1 MSDSIN
7 NLYNNPHYISYV
19 NGISFANSH
28 ISKTVNSSR
37 NSNTTNSNTTNMN
50 SSTNVSII
58 RSDQGNKQYK
68 DPVTK

>member
-28 ISKTVNSSR
+28 ISRTVNSSN
-37 NSNTTNSNTTNMN
+37 NSNSNTTNMN

>member
-28 ISKTVNSSR
+28 ISR

-50 SSTNVSII
+50 SSANVSII

>member
-28 ISKTVNSSR
+28 ISRNSNTT

-50 SSTNVSII
+50 SSANVSII